1 MSSIELSFRNPWLL
15 LVMIPALAIIL
26 IPFFCLPRKRR
37 GTFKK
42 IAPAVI
48 HSVVVCILVLILAG
62 FNIIKNVDNQAV
74 MILVDLSDSTA
85 DFHDSM
91 IDSAEQIM
99 SLIDD
104 DNKTVG
110 VLTFAGNSVYA
121 VELEEDVDRITR
133 LKMDSDVTDIA
144 SALEYAATLMPTDK
158 QRRIILI
165 SDGKETVG
173 DVRNTAYYLATQG
186 IRIDAAY
193 FDTTADNRAEVQIC
207 SVKSPENAYVGDELT
222 FTVELKSNVDGNVT
236 LDLYDNGTLV
246 SSTNVY
252 VADGGDVYDI
262 STAASSGGIHEFSVE
277 ISADGDTTPNNN
289 TGHSFVNIAGESTVL
304 IVADTISEASQ
315 LEALLSESCDV
326 KTVTSQGAPTDMV
339 EMCNYDEIIL
349 LNVDYNDL
357 PKDFSVLLESYVGER
372 GRSLL
377 TIGGDNTYM
386 LGNMEE
392 TVIEEMMPVTLSL
405 SDDSSDSVAMILIL
419 DCSSSMVEQSGTTFL
434 SLAKQGALQCVEA
447 MTSNDYIGIISF
459 SAEAHIE
466 ANLTLTTDG
475 NKERLSRT
483 ISAIQAGKGTY
494 YSAPL
499 YYALRELRDFN
510 APVKH
515 VIFLSDGSPRDGGH
529 YDRIIDNMV
538 EEGITLSTI
547 GLVDTSSRSI
557 LARMARL
564 GGGEFSYVA
573 SAEDL
578 PEIMKSEAERVV
590 VDSQIEGEFTP
601 VISESSALT
610 AEIAET
616 SLPTIYGYLG
626 TTLKEDATAY
636 LSTEEGHPIYAAWKY
651 GEGTVAS
658 FMSDL
663 SGEWSEDWL
672 TSDVG
677 TFITSQMVA
686 TTVDRVHN
694 DSSMISE
701 ISVQEGS
708 AHIIVNTLATVTD
721 HILTAT
727 VSSDSGSETYNLTPT
742 GVGVYEAVVNAEE
755 TGVYEVTIVEND
767 ANNNFVDSLSTA
779 FATSYPAEYDA
790 FAESGKEKLSAVCD
804 YSDGIVTSRAQT
816 LADIEMEKIEIS
828 INPLT
833 VLSAICAVL
842 MLADI
847 AIRKIRW
854 KDIKNY
860 ILKLRAGL
868 KN

>member
-15 LVMIPALAIIL
+15 LAMIPALAITI
-26 IPFFCLPRKRR
+26 IPFFLLPRKRR

-42 IAPAVI
+42 IAPVVI

-85 DFHDSM
+85 DFHKTM
-91 IDSAEQIM
+91 LDSAEEIM
-99 SLIDD
+99 TLLDD
-104 DNKTVG
+104 DKSVG
-110 VLTFAGNSVYA
+110 VLTFAENSVYS
-121 VELEEDVDRITR
+121 VELGKNTDKILNVKVNADA
-133 LKMDSDVTDIA
+133 TDIA
-144 SALEYAATLMPTDK
+144 SALEYAASLMPTDK

-193 FDTTADNRAEVQIC
+193 FDTTVGSRAEVQIC
-207 SVKSPENAYVGDELT
+207 SVKSPENSYAGDELT

-246 SSTNVY
+246 NSTDVY
-252 VADGGDVYDI
+252 VDDGGDVYDI
-262 STAASSGGIHEFSVE
+262 STDASSGGIHEFRLE
-277 ISADGDTTPNNN
+277 ISADGDATANNN
-289 TGHSFVNIAGESTVL
+289 TWYSFVNIAGESTVL

-315 LEALLSESCDV
+315 LETLLSESCDV

-357 PKDFSVLLESYVGER
+357 PDDFAELLKSYVSEN

-377 TIGGDNTYM
+377 TIGGENTYM

-392 TVIEEMMPVTLSL
+392 TVVEEMMPVTLSL
-405 SDDSSDSVAMILIL
+405 SDDSSESVAMILIL

-459 SAEAHIE
+459 SAEARIE
-466 ANLTLTTDG
+466 ANLTLTTDE

-494 YSAPL
+494 YSASL
-499 YYALRELRDFN
+499 YYALRELRNFD

-529 YDRIIDNMV
+529 YDRVINDMVDN
-538 EEGITLSTI
+538 GITLSTI
-547 GLVDTSSRSI
+547 GLVDTSSKII
-557 LARMARL
+557 LSRMARL
-564 GGGEFSYVA
+564 GGGEFNYVA

-578 PEIMKSEAERVV
+578 PDIMKSEAERVV
-590 VDSQIEGEFTP
+590 VDSRIEGKFTP
-601 VISESSALT
+601 VISEASTLT
-610 AEIAET
+610 AEIDGSSIPA
-616 SLPTIYGYLG
+616 IYGYLG

-636 LSTEEGHPIYAAWKY
+636 LSTDEGHPIYAAWQY

-663 SGEWSEDWL
+663 SGEWSKDWL
-672 TSDVG
+672 RSDVG
-677 TFITSQMVA
+677 LFITSQMVA
-686 TTVDRVHN
+686 TTIDPVHS
-694 DSSMISE
+694 DSSLVAE
-701 ISVQEGS
+701 ISVQDDS
-708 AHIIVNTLATVTD
+708 AHIIVNTLAAVTD
-721 HILTAT
+721 HNLTAT
-727 VSSDSGSETYNLTPT
+727 VSTDSGSETYDLAPT
-742 GVGVYEAVVNAEE
+742 GVGVYEAVVKADE

-767 ANNNFVDSLSTA
+767 ENNAFVDSLYTA
-779 FATSYPAEYDA
+779 FATSYSAEYDA
-790 FAESGKEKLSAVCD
+790 FAESGKEKLSAACS
-804 YSDGIVTSRAQT
+804 YSDGIVTGRAQS
-816 LADIEMEKIEIS
+816 LADIEMERIEIS

-860 ILKLRAGL
+860 FLKFKAGL
-868 KN
+868 SN